1 MGLHSHEMTV
11 AHTCRL
17 TRPPPA
23 PRRWPGKNDQVGP
36 NGALE
41 AGSDAASCAR
51 IVPEVVIEA
60 ERERC
65 RICFLID
72 LPAPVVE
79 FLKRPN
85 PAVIACI
92 RPDGYPMSVA
102 TWYDWEDGL
111 ILVNMSESRSRLGWL
126 RANPKASLTALGG
139 GGCTGSWLRQARCP
153 EGRRPPQTD
162 DWYRHVSL
170 YGSVVR
176 FADDSTLADIDRL
189 CLRHT
194 GKPFSNRD
202 AKRVSAWIEPHG
214 WHGWDDGG
222 EVASTDIRT

>member
-1 MGLHSHEMTV
+1 M
-11 AHTCRL
+11 
-17 TRPPPA
+17 
-23 PRRWPGKNDQVGP
+23 
-36 NGALE
+36 
-41 AGSDAASCAR
+41 
-51 IVPEVVIEA
+51 
-60 ERERC
+60 
-65 RICFLID
+65 
-72 LPAPVVE
+72 E

-92 RPDGYPMSVA
+92 RPDGYPMTVA
-102 TWYDWEDGL
+102 TWYDWDDGL
-111 ILVNMSESRSRLGWL
+111 ILVNMHESRSRLRWL

-139 GGCTGSWLRQARCP
+139 AGAGSARPDAQRGGAL
-153 EGRRPPQTD
+153 PQTD

-189 CLRHT
+189 CLRYT
-194 GKPFSNRD
+194 GKPFSNRN

-214 WHGWDDGG
+214 WHGWDDEG